1 MIDVTNGEVSTREGL
16 VIGPNYSFD
25 KFKTTKFYNGQD
37 GVRII
42 YLDEHQ
48 TIYGRQFI
56 MSLFFRD
63 GIIYMVSLICCDEKF
78 SESNERERKKIHD
91 KILTEMGLLQGEKYQ
106 WGKIVSEYDVRW
118 LYFRTFLEVKS
129 NKSNYLHN
137 HCRRQNFSV
146 TDYYKLSQNSVEEF
160 IG

>member
-56 MSLFFRD
+56 MS
-63 GIIYMVSLICCDEKF
+63 DEKF
-78 SESNERERKKIHD
+78 SESNERDRKKIHD

-106 WGKIVSEYDVRW
+106 WGKIVSEYDVR
-118 LYFRTFLEVKS
+118 S
-129 NKSNYLHN
+129 NISSINI
-137 HCRRQNFSV
+137 
-146 TDYYKLSQNSVEEF
+146 YYT
-160 IG
+160 

>member
-78 SESNERERKKIHD
+78 SESNERDRKKIHD

-106 WGKIVSEYDVRW
+106 WGKIVSEYDVR
-118 LYFRTFLEVKS
+118 S
-129 NKSNYLHN
+129 NISSINTVSYTHL
-137 HCRRQNFSV
+137 
-146 TDYYKLSQNSVEEF
+146 TLPT
-160 IG
+160 IA

>member
-78 SESNERERKKIHD
+78 SESNERDRKKIHD

-106 WGKIVSEYDVRW
+106 WGKIVSEYDVR
-118 LYFRTFLEVKS
+118 S
-129 NKSNYLHN
+129 NISSINTVSYTHLTLPTIY
-137 HCRRQNFSV
+137 SV
-146 TDYYKLSQNSVEEF
+146 
-160 IG
+160 

>member
-78 SESNERERKKIHD
+78 SESNERDRKKIHD

-106 WGKIVSEYDVRW
+106 WGKIVSEYDVR
-118 LYFRTFLEVKS
+118 S
-129 NKSNYLHN
+129 NISSINILNYGYTLG
-137 HCRRQNFSV
+137 
-146 TDYYKLSQNSVEEF
+146 LS
-160 IG
+160 

>member
-78 SESNERERKKIHD
+78 SESNERDRKKIHD

-106 WGKIVSEYDVRW
+106 WGKIVSEYDVR
-118 LYFRTFLEVKS
+118 S
-129 NKSNYLHN
+129 NISSININYGYTLG
-137 HCRRQNFSV
+137 
-146 TDYYKLSQNSVEEF
+146 LS
-160 IG
+160 

>member
-78 SESNERERKKIHD
+78 SESNERDRKKIHD
-91 KILTEMGLLQGEKYQ
+91 KILTEMGLLQGDINGERLYQ
-106 WGKIVSEYDVRW
+106 NM
-118 LYFRTFLEVKS
+118 TLEAILVVLTYIIL
-129 NKSNYLHN
+129 NYGYTLG
-137 HCRRQNFSV
+137 
-146 TDYYKLSQNSVEEF
+146 LS
-160 IG
+160 

>member
-63 GIIYMVSLICCDEKF
+63 GIIYMVSLICCDENFLNQTRETEKRYMIKF
-78 SESNERERKKIHD
+78 
-91 KILTEMGLLQGEKYQ
+91 
-106 WGKIVSEYDVRW
+106 
-118 LYFRTFLEVKS
+118 
-129 NKSNYLHN
+129 
-137 HCRRQNFSV
+137 
-146 TDYYKLSQNSVEEF
+146 
-160 IG
+160 

>member
-78 SESNERERKKIHD
+78 SESNERDRKKIHEKWD
-91 KILTEMGLLQGEKYQ
+91 YFKVKNINGERLYQNMTLEAILVVLTYIILNYGYTLGL
-106 WGKIVSEYDVRW
+106 S
-118 LYFRTFLEVKS
+118 
-129 NKSNYLHN
+129 
-137 HCRRQNFSV
+137 
-146 TDYYKLSQNSVEEF
+146 
-160 IG
+160 

>member
-63 GIIYMVSLICCDEKF
+63 GIIYMVSLICCDENF
-78 SESNERERKKIHD
+78 LNQTRE
-91 KILTEMGLLQGEKYQ
+91 TEK
-106 WGKIVSEYDVRW
+106 D
-118 LYFRTFLEVKS
+118 T
-129 NKSNYLHN
+129 
-137 HCRRQNFSV
+137 
-146 TDYYKLSQNSVEEF
+146 
-160 IG
+160 

>member
-16 VIGPNYSFD
+16 VIGPNYLFD

-63 GIIYMVSLICCDEKF
+63 GIIYMVSLICCDEEF
-78 SESNERERKKIHD
+78 SESNERDRRKIHD

-106 WGKIVSEYDVRW
+106 WGKIVSEYDVR
-118 LYFRTFLEVKS
+118 S
-129 NKSNYLHN
+129 NISSINI
-137 HCRRQNFSV
+137 
-146 TDYYKLSQNSVEEF
+146 YYT
-160 IG
+160 

>member
-63 GIIYMVSLICCDEKF
+63 GIIYMVSLIFVMKNFLNQTRETEKRYMIKF
-78 SESNERERKKIHD
+78 
-91 KILTEMGLLQGEKYQ
+91 
-106 WGKIVSEYDVRW
+106 
-118 LYFRTFLEVKS
+118 
-129 NKSNYLHN
+129 
-137 HCRRQNFSV
+137 
-146 TDYYKLSQNSVEEF
+146 
-160 IG
+160 

>member
-63 GIIYMVSLICCDEKF
+63 GIIYMVSLIVMKNFLNQTRETEKRYMIKF
-78 SESNERERKKIHD
+78 
-91 KILTEMGLLQGEKYQ
+91 
-106 WGKIVSEYDVRW
+106 
-118 LYFRTFLEVKS
+118 
-129 NKSNYLHN
+129 
-137 HCRRQNFSV
+137 
-146 TDYYKLSQNSVEEF
+146 
-160 IG
+160 

>member
-78 SESNERERKKIHD
+78 SESNERDRKKIHD

-106 WGKIVSEYDVRW
+106 WGKIVSEYDVR
-118 LYFRTFLEVKS
+118 S
-129 NKSNYLHN
+129 NISSINTVSYTHL
-137 HCRRQNFSV
+137 
-146 TDYYKLSQNSVEEF
+146 TLPTNSRV
-160 IG
+160 

>member
-78 SESNERERKKIHD
+78 SESNERDRKKIHD

-106 WGKIVSEYDVRW
+106 WGKIVSEYDVR
-118 LYFRTFLEVKS
+118 S
-129 NKSNYLHN
+129 NISSINIYYTYIILNYGYTLG
-137 HCRRQNFSV
+137 
-146 TDYYKLSQNSVEEF
+146 LS
-160 IG
+160 

>member
-56 MSLFFRD
+56 MSF
-63 GIIYMVSLICCDEKF
+63 
-78 SESNERERKKIHD
+78 
-91 KILTEMGLLQGEKYQ
+91 ILSRWNNLYGVFNLL
-106 WGKIVSEYDVRW
+106 
-118 LYFRTFLEVKS
+118 
-129 NKSNYLHN
+129 
-137 HCRRQNFSV
+137 
-146 TDYYKLSQNSVEEF
+146 
-160 IG
+160 